1 VWLSRALTYLAAPA
15 PSRYRSQQ
23 GTRPLLSQTYRLRA
37 TNLEGHKNVYLSE
50 NWEHKAT
57 QTYDWKKNPTRALAI
72 QCLLRAQK
80 HVHALDWSVFLMLST
95 ISRTDD
101 RQSFRDCEVRLDSIN
116 LSLKEQLIGESDKR
130 PYLTTD
136 DVSMR
141 LVEFFT
147 MVEDP
152 YVELSARYSP
162 NLLEA
167 AVEKTSSKHNNA
179 HPIIIP
185 HLNLDTNYNH
195 WLYLQAMQIEF
206 EKEFSLLNEGYK
218 KNWEWGE

>member
-1 VWLSRALTYLAAPA
+1 M
-15 PSRYRSQQ
+15 
-23 GTRPLLSQTYRLRA
+23 LR
-37 TNLEGHKNVYLSE
+37 NQEGFENSYLSK
-50 NWEHKAT
+50 NWKHKAT
-57 QTYDWKKNPTRALAI
+57 QIYDWKKNPTRALAI